1 MPERKPVVLVSC
13 IHNSGRSV
21 AATGFLRHLAGD
33 RITVLSRG
41 SDPGTALNPQ
51 IVAAM
56 AEVGIDVSD
65 QTPTLLTDDNVRA
78 ADVVV
83 TMGCGESCAYYPGK
97 RYEDWE
103 VDDPKDRDLEDVRA
117 IRDDIRLRA
126 EKLVADLLPADD

>member
-1 MPERKPVVLVSC
+1 M
-13 IHNSGRSV
+13 
-21 AATGFLRHLAGD
+21 
-33 RITVLSRG
+33 
-41 SDPGTALNPQ
+41 
-51 IVAAM
+51 
-56 AEVGIDVSD
+56 
-65 QTPTLLTDDNVRA
+65 PTLLTDDNVRA